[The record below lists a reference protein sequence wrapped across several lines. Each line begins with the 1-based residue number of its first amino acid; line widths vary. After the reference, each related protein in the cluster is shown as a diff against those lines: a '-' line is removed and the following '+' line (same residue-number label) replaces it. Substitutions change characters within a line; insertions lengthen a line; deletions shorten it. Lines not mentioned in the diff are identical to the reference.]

1 MKPCCVFLRKAGEVL
16 KRICSRRDTKAAV
29 QVPSSPHHHL
39 LPAGSETLHFIICFH
54 LWDGKQE
61 SGVFRHNA
69 DLLAHIT
76 CHYFLLLCF
85 VSERSKVKMGL
96 NTCSVQDKE
105 RCTVNSSLFLYDY
118 RNISAFEIKSHQA
131 CIAQE
136 LHVMQAAVA
145 IGKNVYF
152 PTGWQ
157 RFLRIAGTIICKECA
172 EQKNRVFGC

>member
-1 MKPCCVFLRKAGEVL
+1 MKPCYCVFLRKAGEVL
-16 KRICSRRDTKAAV
+16 NRAICSRRDTKAAV
-29 QVPSSPHHHL
+29 QVPSSP
-39 LPAGSETLHFIICFH
+39 PSSRKSSETLHFIICFH
-54 LWDGKQE
+54 LWDGKQQ

-105 RCTVNSSLFLYDY
+105 RCTVNSSSSYMITETY
-118 RNISAFEIKSHQA
+118 QRSRQSHQA

-145 IGKNVYF
+145 IGKNIYF

-157 RFLRIAGTIICKECA
+157 RFLRIS
-172 EQKNRVFGC
+172 GCPA